1 MLLSK
6 NNLKIYSI
14 FLLIIKILF
23 IFFIV
28 LDLYSK
34 YKIHKYLKSVT
45 ERTEIYE
52 KEINELKKREI
63 KISYFQELFHVVFT
77 ILIGLLMTFLFYPI
91 IYKNTT
97 KITIYREESIYLFL
111 FGLLTLFTA
120 IKFSIIE
127 FNKKEKILNSVL
139 LN

>member
-45 ERTEIYE
+45 ERTEKYE

-97 KITIYREESIYLFL
+97 QVTIYREEAIYLFL

-120 IKFSIIE
+120 TKFGIIE
-127 FNKKEKILNSVL
+127 LNKKEKIINSVL

>member
-34 YKIHKYLKSVT
+34 YKIHKYLNSVKEKT
-45 ERTEIYE
+45 KKYE
-52 KEINELKKREI
+52 KKINELKKREI

-97 KITIYREESIYLFL
+97 QITIYREEAIYLFL

-120 IKFSIIE
+120 IKFGIIE
-127 FNKKEKILNSVL
+127 LNKKEKILNSYY
-139 LN
+139 